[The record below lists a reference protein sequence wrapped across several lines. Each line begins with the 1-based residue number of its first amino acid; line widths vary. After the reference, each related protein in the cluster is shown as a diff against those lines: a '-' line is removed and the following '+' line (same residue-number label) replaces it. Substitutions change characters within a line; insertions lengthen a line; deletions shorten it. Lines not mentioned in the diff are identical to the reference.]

1 MWILSV
7 HALPLFITM
16 KGLTCSLIKN
26 LAHRGADEGI
36 AASFDNRLFRGILV
50 CLIEGPRRSM
60 QRSFFALLIIVSFLH
75 SAMANPQQPGADS
88 SLFGFSSQHAQTER
102 EWESK
107 FRALPDAQKQRDYM
121 QLLSARPHH
130 VGSPYDKR
138 NAEWIL
144 ARFKEWGLNAQIES
158 FKVLFPTPKRRL
170 LELVAPTRYSAKLRE
185 PALQEDP
192 TSNQRDEQLP
202 TYNAYSRDGDVTA
215 PLVYVNYGLPDDYER
230 LQRLGVSVQGA
241 IVIARYGNSWRGI
254 KPKVAAEH
262 GAVGC
267 IIYSDPRD
275 DGYFG
280 GDVFPR
286 GPMRPDQGVQRGS
299 VMDFASNYP
308 GDPLT
313 PDRGDP
319 SAPRMTASNAP
330 SITKIP
336 TLPISYGDAQPLLA
350 AITGPLAPEEWRGA
364 LPIPYHVGPGAAQV
378 HLVVESNWDV
388 KEVHDVIA
396 RIPGTTEPD
405 EWVVRGNHHA
415 GWVNGAEDPI
425 SGQVALL
432 EEARALGELLK
443 QGWKPK
449 RTIIYC
455 AWDGEEPMLLGS
467 TAWAETHG
475 RELQEHA
482 AVYINTDGNDRG
494 YLTLE
499 GSHSLEHFMN
509 EVARSIEDPETKLS
523 AFERDRLAGIANA
536 KSDDDRKE
544 LRQRPDLRMDAL
556 GSGTDYTAFV
566 DHLGIASLNL
576 AYEGEDE
583 GGIYHSI
590 YDDFYWFTHFS
601 DTDFSYGVALSQTV
615 GTAVIRMADADVLP
629 YEFTDLADTMQKY
642 SKDLQKLVQNKQE
655 EAREREQELN
665 EGAFRATLDP
675 RKPTVAPP
683 REDMPPHL
691 NFAPLEN
698 ALEVLSKSAERY
710 KTALSK
716 AQAMGFSGGD
726 KQLSALNQ
734 KLLESERRLT
744 DPAGLPRRPWYKH
757 MIYGPGV
764 YTGYA
769 PKTMPGIREAIEQR
783 RWQEADTE
791 IGRVAR
797 VLENEAALV
806 DSAAGNLDGIAK

>member
-1 MWILSV
+1 MYRSIL
-7 HALPLFITM
+7 
-16 KGLTCSLIKN
+16 
-26 LAHRGADEGI
+26 
-36 AASFDNRLFRGILV
+36 
-50 CLIEGPRRSM
+50 
-60 QRSFFALLIIVSFLH
+60 ALLMIGSFLH
-75 SAMANPQQPGADS
+75 SAIANPQKPNADA
-88 SLFGFSSQHAQTER
+88 SLSGFSSQHAQTER
-102 EWESK
+102 EWENK
-107 FRALPDAQKQRDYM
+107 FRAIPSAQKQRDYM

-130 VGSPYDKR
+130 VGSAYDRK

-144 ARFKEWGLNAQIES
+144 ARFKEWGLDAQIES
-158 FKVLFPTPKRRL
+158 FKVLFPTPKRRAV
-170 LELVAPTRYSAKLRE
+170 ELVAPTHYSAKLQE
-185 PALQEDP
+185 PALPEDP

-215 PLVYVNYGLPDDYER
+215 PLVYVNYGLPEDYER
-230 LQRLGVSVQGA
+230 LQRLGVSVEGA

-267 IIYSDPRD
+267 LIYSDPKD

-280 GDVFPR
+280 GDVFPK
-286 GPMRPDQGVQRGS
+286 GPMRPEQGVQRGS

-319 SAPRMTASNAP
+319 NAPHMTASNAP

-364 LPIPYHVGPGAAQV
+364 LPVPYHVGPGAAKV

-396 RIPGTTEPD
+396 RIPGTTEAD
-405 EWVVRGNHHA
+405 EWVVRGNHHD

-432 EEARALGELLK
+432 EEARAMGELLK
-443 QGWKPK
+443 QGWNPK

-467 TAWAETHG
+467 TAWTETHS

-482 AVYINTDGNDRG
+482 TIYINSDGNDRG
-494 YLTLE
+494 FLSLS

-509 EVARSIEDPETKLS
+509 EVARSIEDPESRLS
-523 AFERDRLAGIANA
+523 VFERDRLAGIANA
-536 KSDDDRKE
+536 KSEEDRKE

-590 YDDFYWFTHFS
+590 YDDFYWYTHFS
-601 DTDFSYGVALSQTV
+601 DTDFAYAVALSQTV
-615 GTAVIRMADADVLP
+615 GTAVMRMADADVLP

-642 SKDLQKLVQNKQE
+642 RKELQKLLQSKQE
-655 EAREREQELN
+655 EAREREQQLN
-665 EGAFRATLDP
+665 EGAFKAAFDP

-683 REDMPPHL
+683 REDTPPHL

-698 ALEVLSKSAERY
+698 ALEALNKSAEHY
-710 KTALSK
+710 KAAIGK
-716 AQAMGFSGGD
+716 AQASGFSGSD
-726 KQLSALNQ
+726 KQLTALNQ

-744 DPAGLPRRPWYKH
+744 DPAGLPRRPWYRH
-757 MIYGPGV
+757 LIYAPGV

-791 IGRVAR
+791 IARVAKA
-797 VLENEAALV
+797 LENEAALV
-806 DSAAGNLDGIAK
+806 EFAAVELEGMGK

>member
-1 MWILSV
+1 M
-7 HALPLFITM
+7 
-16 KGLTCSLIKN
+16 
-26 LAHRGADEGI
+26 
-36 AASFDNRLFRGILV
+36 
-50 CLIEGPRRSM
+50 RRSIL
-60 QRSFFALLIIVSFLH
+60 ALLIIGFSLPSSV
-75 SAMANPQQPGADS
+75 ADS
-88 SLFGFSSQHAQTER
+88 AEPKPDAALDGFSAQHARAER

-107 FRALPDAQKQRDYM
+107 FRALPSSQKQRDYM
-121 QLLSARPHH
+121 QLLAARPHH
-130 VGSPYDKR
+130 VGSPYDKQ

-144 ARFKEWGLNAQIES
+144 ARFKEWGLEAKIET

-170 LELVAPTRYSAKLRE
+170 VELLAPTHYLAKLQE
-185 PALQEDP
+185 PALAEDP

-202 TYNAYSRDGDVTA
+202 TYNAYSRDGNVTA

-241 IVIARYGNSWRGI
+241 IVIARYGNSWRGM
-254 KPKVAAEH
+254 KPKIAAEH

-267 IIYSDPRD
+267 IIYSDPKD
-275 DGYFG
+275 DGYFY
-280 GDVFPR
+280 GDVFPK
-286 GPMRPDQGVQRGS
+286 GAMRPDQGVQRGS
-299 VMDFASNYP
+299 VMDFPSSYP

-319 SAPRMTASNAP
+319 NAPAMTASNAP

-350 AITGPLAPEEWRGA
+350 ALNGPLAPEEWRGA
-364 LPIPYHVGPGAAQV
+364 LPIAYHVGPGVAKV

-388 KEVHDVIA
+388 KDVNDVIA
-396 RIPGTTEPD
+396 RIPGSSDPD
-405 EWVVRGNHHA
+405 AWVVRGNHHD

-425 SGQVALL
+425 SAQVALL
-432 EEARALGELLK
+432 EEARSFGELLK

-482 AVYINTDGNDRG
+482 AVYINTDGNGRG
-494 YLTLE
+494 YLLLE

-509 EVARSIEDPETKLS
+509 DVARNIEDPESRLS
-523 AFERDRLAGIANA
+523 AFERERLAGIAEA
-536 KSDDDRKE
+536 KSEDDRKE
-544 LRQRPDLRMDAL
+544 LRQRSDLRMDAL
-556 GSGTDYTAFV
+556 GSGTDYTAFI
-566 DHLGIASLNL
+566 DHLGVASLNL
-576 AYEGEDE
+576 GYGGEDD

-601 DTDFSYGVALSQTV
+601 DTDFVYGVALSQTI
-615 GTAVIRMADADVLP
+615 GTAVMRMADADVLP
-629 YEFTDLADTMQKY
+629 YEFTGLSDTMQKY
-642 SKDLQKLVQNKQE
+642 DKDLQKLLQNKQE
-655 EAREREQELN
+655 EAHEREQELK
-665 EGAFRATLDP
+665 EGAYRAAIDP

-683 REDMPPHL
+683 PEDIPPHL

-698 ALEVLSKSAERY
+698 AIETLTKSAESY
-710 KTALSK
+710 KAAFNK
-716 AQAMGFSGGD
+716 AESSGFKGSD
-726 KQLSALNQ
+726 QQLSALNQ
-734 KLLESERRLT
+734 KLLQSERRLT

-757 MIYGPGV
+757 MIYAPGV

-791 IGRVAR
+791 IARVAK
-797 VLENEAALV
+797 VLENEAALI
-806 DSAAGNLDGIAK
+806 DSAAEDLDAFSK

>member
-1 MWILSV
+1 M
-7 HALPLFITM
+7 
-16 KGLTCSLIKN
+16 
-26 LAHRGADEGI
+26 
-36 AASFDNRLFRGILV
+36 
-50 CLIEGPRRSM
+50 RRSIL
-60 QRSFFALLIIVSFLH
+60 ALLIIGLFLH
-75 SAMANPQQPGADS
+75 LALADS
-88 SLFGFSSQHAQTER
+88 PEPNQDATLDGFSKQNAQAER

-107 FRALPDAQKQRDYM
+107 FRALPNAQKQREYM

-130 VGSPYDKR
+130 VGSAYDKH

-144 ARFKEWGLNAQIES
+144 SKFKEWGLDAHIES

-170 LELVAPTRYSAKLRE
+170 VELIAPTHYLAKLQE
-185 PALQEDP
+185 PALAEDP
-192 TSNQRDEQLP
+192 TSSQQDEQLP

-215 PLVYVNYGLPDDYER
+215 PLVYVNYGLPEDYER
-230 LQRLGVSVQGA
+230 LQRLGVSVEGA

-267 IIYSDPRD
+267 LIYSDPKD

-280 GDVFPR
+280 GDVFPK
-286 GPMRPDQGVQRGS
+286 GAMRPDQGVQRGS

-319 SAPRMTASNAP
+319 NAPHMTASNAP

-350 AITGPLAPEEWRGA
+350 ALSGPLAPEEWRGA
-364 LPIPYHVGPGAAQV
+364 LPIAYHVGPGTSKA

-388 KEVHDVIA
+388 KDVNDIIA
-396 RIPGTTEPD
+396 RIPGSSEAD
-405 EWVVRGNHHA
+405 EWIVRGNHHD

-432 EEARALGELLK
+432 EEARSFGELLK

-482 AVYINTDGNDRG
+482 AVYINSDGNGRG
-494 YLTLE
+494 YLFME
-499 GSHSLEHFMN
+499 GSHSLEHFVN
-509 EVARSIEDPETKLS
+509 DVARNIDDPESKLS
-523 AFERDRLAGIANA
+523 VFDRDRLAGITEA
-536 KSDDDRKE
+536 KSEEDRKE
-544 LRQRPDLRMDAL
+544 LRQRADLRMNAL

-566 DHLGIASLNL
+566 DHLGVASLNL
-576 AYEGEDE
+576 AYGGEDD

-601 DTDFSYGVALSQTV
+601 DTDFAYGVALSRTV
-615 GTAVIRMADADVLP
+615 GTVVMRMADADVLP
-629 YEFTDLADTMQKY
+629 YEFTDFADTMQTYNKE
-642 SKDLQKLVQNKQE
+642 LQKLLRSKQD
-655 EAREREQELN
+655 EAHERELELK
-665 EGAFRATLDP
+665 EGAFHAAFDP

-683 REDMPPHL
+683 PEDIPPHL

-698 ALEVLSKSAERY
+698 ALEGLTKSAERY
-710 KTALSK
+710 KTAFNK
-716 AQAMGFSGGD
+716 AEASGFSGSD
-726 KQLSALNQ
+726 KRLTGLNQ
-734 KLLESERRLT
+734 KLLQSERRLT
-744 DPAGLPRRPWYKH
+744 DPAGLPRRPWYRH
-757 MIYGPGV
+757 MIYAPGV
-764 YTGYA
+764 YTGYS

-783 RWQEADTE
+783 RWQEADSE
-791 IGRVAR
+791 IVRVAR
-797 VLENEAALV
+797 VLENEAALI
-806 DSAAGNLDGIAK
+806 DSAAADLDVLTK